1 MPWEIPVILSFS
13 FINFGVVVAAT
24 AAITY
29 TIDCHHERA
38 AEAVSVMVLIKNM
51 FGFGSTYYANDWIAS
66 SGVRNVFFTLGGITA
81 AITLSAIPM

>member
-1 MPWEIPVILSFS
+1 MPWDIPVILSFS

-29 TIDCHHERA
+29 TIDSHHKHA
-38 AEAVSVMVLIKNM
+38 TEAVSVMVLIKNV
-51 FGFGSTYYANDWIAS
+51 FGFGSTYFANDWIAT

-81 AITLSAIPM
+81 AITLSAILM